1 MKSRIIQLS
10 LLVGVTVIL
19 SVVSCTRTEVEEY
32 RPERDYVYN
41 VHEES
46 VIPGVM
52 AIRLKEEPS
61 GPEEVLEMFNGLPVV
76 SAERLFKGPEKF
88 EARKRKMGLTKWYVI
103 SYDESMPLT
112 RAAIELGSIEGV
124 DIAEYMPRIK
134 MNDNSPLPFDDPM
147 LFKQWHYYNDGSQMN
162 SEAGSDINLLKAW
175 EVTTGAPDVIVAI
188 IDGGIDYTH
197 EDLAANMWINQA
209 EANGE
214 PGVDDDGNGYVDD
227 IYGYNFCVRTGQN
240 APIGTISFN
249 DHGTHVAGT
258 VAAVNNNGI
267 GVGGVAGGDGS
278 GNGVRLM
285 SCQTNDNDKNP
296 AYIATAFGYAA
307 DNGAVIAQCSWGCS
321 DTYTAVLEAID
332 YFVMYA
338 GMDTDP
344 ETGDIIGQTGPMAGG
359 TVIFAAG
366 NSSSSTQDIFPANY
380 EEVIAVAS
388 IGADYETAYYTN
400 YGEWVDVTAPG
411 GDAKKNRNVISTLPG
426 NQYGGMQ
433 GTSMACPHVSGVA
446 ALVVSVNK
454 GMGFTAD
461 HLRTILV
468 KGTDDIIYEY
478 NPTFTGMLG
487 SGLIDANK
495 CVRMFSPEPP
505 EPVEK
510 MEIEFTAN
518 VAEIRMI
525 VPKDPDSGVP
535 EIIRCYFSTSPI
547 DGSLYGV
554 DSLDVQVGNS
564 KAGDTVSGRTP
575 FLKFN
580 TTYYFRAVAIDM
592 IGSRSM
598 LSEQYSAKS
607 GENLPPVI
615 DPIQGAP
622 FVVSRSAIETITI
635 TATDPESN
643 PMTATLSASS
653 DELRLSQK
661 DGNTF
666 LLTITGA
673 FAPDADVAK
682 DYSVEVIVSD
692 GYLQS
697 SVTIPYTILPNNPPV
712 IVTPIPDQ
720 FMNSGESIELILSDY
735 IADQDEGD
743 VLIYTVTSSATD
755 KVQALVSGTSL
766 IIKGVQPGTSEI
778 SVRATDYSGKSVTTA
793 FNASVRDSSRPF
805 DLYPVPVKDVLNVRS
820 GSETDIR
827 VSVFSVSGARVL
839 ESANVAVSIQSPYQ
853 LDMSALPGG
862 TYTVEITYSEE
873 GASRK
878 YKKQIVKL

>member
-1 MKSRIIQLS
+1 MKSRIIQS
-10 LLVGVTVIL
+10 SFLVCVIL
-19 SVVSCTRTEVEEY
+19 TMSVISCTQTEVEEY
-32 RPERDYVYN
+32 KPGRDYVYD

-46 VIPGVM
+46 VIPGIM
-52 AIRLKEEPS
+52 AVRLKEEPS
-61 GPEEVLEMFNGLPVV
+61 STDEVLEMFSGLPVV
-76 SAERLFKGPEKF
+76 SAERLFKGPEKY

-112 RAAIELGSIEGV
+112 RAAIELGSVEGV

-134 MNDNSPLPFDDPM
+134 MNDNSPYPFDDPM
-147 LFKQWHYYNDGSQMN
+147 LSKQWHYYNDGSQMH

-175 EVTTGAPDVIVAI
+175 EVTTGDPDVIVAI

-197 EDLAANMWINQA
+197 EDLAANMWVNQA
-209 EANGE
+209 EANGT
-214 PGVDDDGNGYVDD
+214 PGVDDDGNGFVDD
-227 IYGYNFCVRTGQN
+227 IYGFNFCTTGSE
-240 APIGTISFN
+240 PIGTITFN

-296 AYIATAFGYAA
+296 AFIPMAFGYAA
-307 DNGAVIAQCSWGCS
+307 DNGAVVAQCSWGCS
-321 DTYTAVLEAID
+321 DTFTAVLDAID
-332 YFVMYA
+332 YFIMYA

-344 ETGDIIGQTGPMAGG
+344 VTGDIIGQTGPVAGG

-380 EEVIAVAS
+380 EDVIAVSS

-411 GDAKKNRNVISTLPG
+411 GDAQKNRNVISTLPG

-433 GTSMACPHVSGVA
+433 GTSMACPHVSGIA
-446 ALVVSVNK
+446 ALVVSANK
-454 GMGFTAD
+454 GIGFTAD
-461 HLRTILV
+461 HLRKILLR
-468 KGTDDIIYEY
+468 GTDDIIYEY
-478 NPTFTGMLG
+478 NPSFAGLLG

-495 CVRMFSPEPP
+495 CVRMFTPEPP

-510 MEIEFTAN
+510 MEIEFTGN
-518 VAEIRMI
+518 VAEISMA

-535 EIIRCYFSTSPI
+535 ELLRCYFSTTPI
-547 DGSLYGV
+547 DGSLSGV
-554 DSLDVQVGNS
+554 DSLDVPVENS
-564 KAGDTVSGRTP
+564 KVGDIVSGKTP
-575 FLKFN
+575 FLNFN
-580 TTYYFRAVAIDM
+580 TWYYFRAVAIDLM
-592 IGSRSM
+592 GSRSA
-598 LSEQYSAKS
+598 LSKEFSAES

-615 DPIQGAP
+615 DPVQGAP
-622 FVVSRSAIETITI
+622 FVVSRNTIETVTI
-635 TATDPESN
+635 TASDPESN
-643 PMTATLSASS
+643 PITAVLSASAE
-653 DELRLSQK
+653 ELKLSQK
-661 DGNTF
+661 DDNTF

-712 IVTPIPDQ
+712 VTEPIPDQ
-720 FMNSGESIELILSDY
+720 FLNSGETVELELSEY
-735 IADQDEGD
+735 ITDRDEGD
-743 VLIYTVTSSATD
+743 FLVYTVTSSAAD
-755 KVQALVSGTSL
+755 KVQASVSGTKL
-766 IIKGVQPGTSEI
+766 IVKGILPGASEI
-778 SVRATDYSGKSVTTA
+778 AVKATDYSGKSVTAA
-793 FNASVRDSSRPF
+793 FNVAVRDSSRPF
-805 DLYPVPVKDVLNVRS
+805 DLYPVPVKDVLNVRP
-820 GSETDIR
+820 GSDMEIN
-827 VSVFSVSGARVL
+827 VSVISVSGARVL
-839 ESANVAVSIQSPYQ
+839 ESGAVASSMQSPCQ
-853 LDMSALPGG
+853 LDMSSLPGG

-873 GASRK
+873 GVSRK
-878 YKKQIVKL
+878 YTKQIVKL